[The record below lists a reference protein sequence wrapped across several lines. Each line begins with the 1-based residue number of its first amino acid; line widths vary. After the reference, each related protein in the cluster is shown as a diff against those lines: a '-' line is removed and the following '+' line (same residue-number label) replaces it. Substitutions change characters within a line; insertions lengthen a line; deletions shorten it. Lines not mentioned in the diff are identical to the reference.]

1 MEKQAGLDG
10 LLKTIKDFASN
21 NKEMII
27 GGLAGSGLGALGGYN
42 LVDDYGL
49 SEDEAYNA
57 RLRGGII
64 GGLTGLLGGGL
75 AGHLVG
81 TAGGAAAAGSGGEN
95 DKPKLE
101 NTPTPNGESAP
112 APKGESVPASKDNE
126 ARVSTEADGPDEDA
140 PKAQESGNSDN
151 VVGAVLDGSHEP
163 AGGYGVTAVGGAVG
177 TGAGVYAGGRA
188 QGAYQKHH
196 SESTRKAKNKAQSA
210 KTKAVMDR
218 GKYVDATKTTN
229 NLYRDIQSG
238 KVTMIDPATGKV
250 YTKADA
256 GNVRRALG
264 KAVAPEMK
272 AYNKTVA
279 ETAAA
284 YNKALA
290 KQVKA
295 TATLKKAPRL
305 AGRTGGGIIGGLI
318 GLGSTLLGQN
328 AVDYSQGE

>member
-101 NTPTPNGESAP
+101 NTP
-112 APKGESVPASKDNE
+112 APKGESVPAPTDNE
-126 ARVSTEADGPDEDA
+126 ARVSTEVDGPDEEV
-140 PKAQESGNSDN
+140 PKEQEPGSSGNA
-151 VVGAVLDGSHEP
+151 VGAMLDGSHEP
-163 AGGYGVTAVGGAVG
+163 AGSYGVTAAGGLAG
-177 TGAGVYAGGRA
+177 IGAGAYVGGRA

-210 KTKAVMDR
+210 KMKAVMAR

-238 KVTMIDPATGKV
+238 KVTMIDPATGQV

-264 KAVAPEMK
+264 KAVAPVMREHNINVANTRK
-272 AYNKTVA
+272 AFD
-279 ETAAA
+279 
-284 YNKALA
+284 KARA

-295 TATLKKAPRL
+295 TAILKKAPRL
-305 AGRTGGGIIGGLI
+305 AGRVGGGTIGGLI

>member
-75 AGHLVG
+75 AGHLIG

-95 DKPKLE
+95 DKPKVE
-101 NTPTPNGESAP
+101 NTPTPAASDAQGEAP
-112 APKGESVPASKDNE
+112 ANAEDTPAPVKADE
-126 ARVSTEADGPDEDA
+126 APADSYTSERVSTDADGPDY
-140 PKAQESGNSDN
+140 
-151 VVGAVLDGSHEP
+151 EP

-177 TGAGVYAGGRA
+177 AGAGVYAGGRVQA
-188 QGAYQKHH
+188 RHQEKHKERT
-196 SESTRKAKNKAQSA
+196 SAEKRKAQSA
-210 KTKAVMDR
+210 KTKAVMER
-218 GKYVDATKTTN
+218 GKYKDTVAHTN
-229 NLYRDIQSG
+229 DMYRDVQQG
-238 KVTMIDPATGKV
+238 KVRMINPATGKV
-250 YTKADA
+250 MTADEA
-256 GNVRRALG
+256 KQIRQTIG

-279 ETAAA
+279 ETAAS

-305 AGRTGGGIIGGLI
+305 AGRTGGGTIGGLI